1 MINLKNLNQNKTNI
15 DQKSFR
21 NILIYHTENATVK
34 DCCYAKINSV
44 NFLRLVISKI
54 NGYIEESNINKCLML
69 FSMMKAKAC

>member
-34 DCCYAKINSV
+34 DCCYVKINSV